1 MVRALLVQEEQ
12 RSRLK
17 LIINEAKG
25 AGEGPT
31 DWTVA
36 HTRRESNRVAHVLAQ
51 LAKCNRHSAV
61 WRLVAPVCVEQLVA
75 QECTELSE

>member
-31 DWTVA
+31 EWTVA
-36 HTRRESNRVAHVLAQ
+36 HTRRESNGVARA
-51 LAKCNRHSAV
+51 AGKTKSAFIN
-61 WRLVAPVCVEQLVA
+61 VAFRSSGVC
-75 QECTELSE
+75 

>member
-1 MVRALLVQEEQ
+1 MSQAR
-12 RSRLK
+12 R
-17 LIINEAKG
+17 
-25 AGEGPT
+25 AGEGLPE
-31 DWTVA
+31 WTVA